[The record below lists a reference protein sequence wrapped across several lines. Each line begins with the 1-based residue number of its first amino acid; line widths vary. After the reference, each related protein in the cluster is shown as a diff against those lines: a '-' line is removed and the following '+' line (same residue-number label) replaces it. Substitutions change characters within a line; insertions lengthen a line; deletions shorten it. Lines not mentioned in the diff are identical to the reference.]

1 MSYRTREIVKR
12 FSQALAPYIV
22 IEQHPEY
29 KKDYDSW
36 QDSLR
41 KYDETKDETYLHLA
55 RHAEYQLTVQGFFS
69 KLHARNK
76 DIPSRCFCE
85 MIEKKS
91 YEKLLECVQRFP
103 SKLVNILNVYQ
114 EDIRKI
120 IKDRIKTILK
130 ETSNNLS
137 DSLIELLEQKF
148 SRLPYIDIQS
158 IVEKAKEEFQEE
170 INTEQDQ
177 SEPHKRERFF
187 LQKSK
192 RRP

>member
-1 MSYRTREIVKR
+1 MSYKSKQISKII
-12 FSQALAPYIV
+12 SQRLAPRIV
-22 IEQHPEY
+22 LEQYPEY

-36 QDSLR
+36 RDYLR

-55 RHAEYQLTVQGFFS
+55 RYEEYQLTVQGFFS

-76 DIPSRCFCE
+76 DISSRCFCE

-91 YEKLLECVQRFP
+91 YEKLLECVQRYP

-114 EDIRKI
+114 EDIKNI

-130 ETSNNLS
+130 ETRNNLS

-148 SRLPYIDIQS
+148 SRISYIDIQS

-170 INTEQDQ
+170 INTEQGQ

>member
-1 MSYRTREIVKR
+1 MNYKRRERLKL
-12 FSQALAPYIV
+12 FDQLLAPDIV
-22 IEQHPEY
+22 IEQHPEF
-29 KKDYDSW
+29 KKNYDSW
-36 QDSLR
+36 QEALR

-55 RHAEYQLTVQGFFS
+55 RHEEYQLTVQGFFS

-76 DIPSRCFCE
+76 DNPSRCFCE

-91 YEKLLECVQRFP
+91 YEKLLECVQRYP

-114 EDIRKI
+114 EDIKNI
-120 IKDRIKTILK
+120 INDRIKTILK

-148 SRLPYIDIQS
+148 SRLSYVDIQS